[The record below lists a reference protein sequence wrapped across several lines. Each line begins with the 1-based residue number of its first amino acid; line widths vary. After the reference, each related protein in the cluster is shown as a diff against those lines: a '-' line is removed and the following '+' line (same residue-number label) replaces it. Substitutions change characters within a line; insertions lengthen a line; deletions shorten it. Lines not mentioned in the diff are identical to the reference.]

1 MNSYDDL
8 NLHQMND
15 EEAVELCS
23 RLRADILETVSTTGG
38 HLASGLGA
46 VELTVALH
54 RVFDLEKDRLVF
66 DVGHQCYSHK
76 LLSGRAGQFNTLR
89 TFGGI
94 SGYPKPEES
103 PCDAFIAGHASNS
116 VSVALGMARARTICH
131 ENYSVIALIGDGA
144 LTGGL
149 AYEGLS
155 NAGQSGEP
163 LLVILNDNGMSITES
178 VGGIAQHLARQRLK
192 AQYLTFKKGYRKIYG
207 ATKLGRRL
215 YRFNHKV
222 KTAIKDAILPCSMF
236 ENMGFTYLGPVDGH
250 NVKQLTQLLRYA
262 KELNEPVLLHVR
274 TIKGKGYAP
283 AETAPDKFHGV
294 GPFDLKTGE
303 SKKAA
308 AMDYSAVFGET
319 LCALAEKEPR
329 LCAITAAMQSG
340 TGLTEFAKQFPTRY
354 FDVGIAEGHGV
365 SMAAGMAKQGAV
377 PVFAVYSSFLQ
388 RGYDML
394 VHDVALQK
402 LHVVLGVDRA
412 GLVGE
417 DGDTHHGLFDVAY
430 LSSVPN
436 MKIFAPAGFDE
447 LRDMLTWAIEKE
459 DGPVAV
465 RYPRGKEGNYRGRF
479 CGQKTVV
486 MQEGTDITLVTYGAT
501 FDAVMEAVSKLL
513 KDGFQPE
520 VIKLNELAQGDWTP
534 IFDSVRKTKRLLI
547 AEECI
552 SQGSVGQK
560 ITSQLAIQGIPTQ
573 NIALSN
579 IGDRFIPHGSVEK
592 LRALCGLDAE
602 SIYRKA
608 REVLGRHE

>member
-1 MNSYDDL
+1 MNSYDNL

-76 LLSGRAGQFNTLR
+76 LLSGRAGQFKTLR
-89 TFGGI
+89 SFGGI

-116 VSVALGMARARTICH
+116 VSVALGMARARTICR

-192 AQYLTFKKGYRKIYG
+192 AQYLTFKKGYRKFYG

-222 KTAIKDAILPCSMF
+222 KTAIKEAILPCSMF

-283 AETAPDKFHGV
+283 AETAPDRFHGV
-294 GPFDLKTGE
+294 GPFDLATGE

-308 AMDYSAVFGET
+308 TRDYSAVFGET

-340 TGLTEFAKQFPTRY
+340 TGLTEFAKRFPTRY

-436 MKIFAPAGFDE
+436 MKIFAPTGFDE
-447 LRDMLTWAIEKE
+447 LRDMLIWAIERE

-486 MQEGTDITLVTYGAT
+486 IQEGTDITLVTYGAT
-501 FDAVMEAVSKLL
+501 VDAVMEAVSKLL
-513 KDGFQPE
+513 KDGFRPE
-520 VIKLNELAQGDWTP
+520 VIKLNELVQGDWTP

-560 ITSQLAIQGIPTQ
+560 ITSQLAVHGISMQ
-573 NIALSN
+573 SVALSN
-579 IGDRFIPHGSVEK
+579 IGDRFVPHGSVEK

-602 SIYRKA
+602 SIYRNA